1 MIYLKRLCNLIL
13 VIFLIPIT
21 MLLIPF
27 SLIEF
32 TIIDAIYYICN
43 GRLYTDD
50 FYCVFLMIPEYLWN
64 KLSFDL

>member
-1 MIYLKRLCNLIL
+1 MIYLKRLYNLIL

-21 MLLIPF
+21 ILLMPF

-32 TIIDAIYYICN
+32 TIVNAIYYICTN
-43 GRLYTDD
+43 RLYTDD
-50 FYCVFLMIPEYLWN
+50 FLCVFLMLPEYLWD